1 MAQPL
6 LEGEYEEPIS
16 TDPLEGRIARL
27 EDKVAEMR
35 RSVQREAVILLLN
48 VLGQA
53 MRDIAAKKY
62 ALDGPTIAAD
72 TGKWDAVKSRLA
84 PRLRECI
91 DLLLIQKHMK
101 RTQIAAALKMDYS
114 NCTKNVIAV
123 LLRQG
128 LLEDNGGELSL
139 KDL

>member
-1 MAQPL
+1 MSQL
-6 LEGEYEEPIS
+6 QLEGQYEEVS
-16 TDPLEGRIARL
+16 QADPLEARIARL

-35 RSVQREAVILLLN
+35 QSVQREAVILLLN
-48 VLGQA
+48 VLSQA

-62 ALDGPTIAAD
+62 ALDGPIVATD
-72 TGKWDAVKSRLA
+72 NGKWEAVKSRLA

-114 NCTKNVIAV
+114 NCTKNVIAA

-139 KDL
+139 KEL